1 MEGKLMKFLILM
13 SLLITELALFNGNS
27 AIAAT
32 NYYRWQDAQGN
43 WHFSDQPPIP
53 ASTDTNISKILGQT
67 VNTSKPLANSFGQT
81 LTKSNKKSVSKRLN
95 SKKVA
100 RELKLQLKQEQVCQ
114 TLKVNLDVIQAK
126 LRTGYKEPSGNK
138 LREKRRKLNNKIYH
152 QC

>member
-1 MEGKLMKFLILM
+1 MRFLILM
-13 SLLITELALFNGNS
+13 SLLVTELALFNDNS

-43 WHFSDQPPIP
+43 WHFSDQPPIAAP
-53 ASTDTNISKILGQT
+53 ADTNLSKIFGQT
-67 VNTSKPLANSFGQT
+67 VNTLKPPANSFDQA
-81 LTKSNKKSVSKRLN
+81 LTKFNKKTVSKQQN

-100 RELKLQLKQEQVCQ
+100 RQLKLQSKQNQACH
-114 TLKVNLDVIQAK
+114 TLKVKLDVIQTK

-138 LREKRRKLNNKIYH
+138 LREKRRKITNKIYH